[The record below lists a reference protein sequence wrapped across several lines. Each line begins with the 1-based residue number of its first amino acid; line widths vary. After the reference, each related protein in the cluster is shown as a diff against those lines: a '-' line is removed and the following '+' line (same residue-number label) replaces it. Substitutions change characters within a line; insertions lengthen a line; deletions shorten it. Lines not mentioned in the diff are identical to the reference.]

1 MHVPAGEGGHLF
13 FLVGQVSLCHLS
25 EMKSQ
30 NKLEVRS
37 WLSLELLVRDKET
50 VFGAKKHVFPVLFF
64 VQN

>member
-13 FLVGQVSLCHLS
+13 FLVGQVSFCHLL

-37 WLSLELLVRDKET
+37 WLSLELLVRDKEI